1 MWRHTYRVLGVL
13 VYTEEVINIELL
25 AMHTQCKSFV
35 DSDIPYPYPYILR
48 TYEIYFE
55 YDFTDIDTVIIC
67 RDVDTKH
74 EYKVILPYI
83 QRDKNILFD
92 VAKAIINTNA
102 VQ

>member
-1 MWRHTYRVLGVL
+1 
-13 VYTEEVINIELL
+13 
-25 AMHTQCKSFV
+25 MHTQCKSFV
-35 DSDIPYPYPYILR
+35 DSDIPYPYILHM
-48 TYEIYFE
+48 YEIYFE
-55 YDFTDIDTVIIC
+55 YDFTDSETVIIC

-102 VQ
+102 LQ

>member
-1 MWRHTYRVLGVL
+1 M
-13 VYTEEVINIELL
+13 ELL

-35 DSDIPYPYPYILR
+35 DSDIPYPYILH

-55 YDFTDIDTVIIC
+55 YDFTDSETVIIC
-67 RDVDTKH
+67 RDADTKH

-83 QRDKNILFD
+83 QGDKNILFD
-92 VAKAIINTNA
+92 VARAIINTNA